1 MDIDIDPFIQI
12 DLVVIIEEFILAFG
26 LSIALK
32 TSVIVPFVIFK
43 EMLCADAAIVYGWQ
57 KVKHKPKSNDFSGF
71 CN

>member
-12 DLVVIIEEFILAFG
+12 DLVVIIEEFIL
-26 LSIALK
+26 ALK

-57 KVKHKPKSNDFSGF
+57 KVKHKPKNNDFF
-71 CN
+71 KVL